1 MRLSITVNDSEVRQ
15 ALEIAQNRLKSL
27 RPAFA
32 AAGEYLRRQTEM
44 RFKNEVSPDGQPF
57 APLTAEYLKRKN
69 RGTKI
74 LTRLGTLRGSIT
86 YDATDDQV
94 EIGTNLIYAR
104 AHQYGYTPR
113 NLPARPF
120 LGIND
125 QDANEIEAIFADY
138 LESS

>member
-1 MRLSITVNDSEVRQ
+1 
-15 ALEIAQNRLKSL
+15 
-27 RPAFA
+27 
-32 AAGEYLRRQTEM
+32 
-44 RFKNEVSPDGQPF
+44 
-57 APLTAEYLKRKN
+57 
-69 RGTKI
+69 
-74 LTRLGTLRGSIT
+74 LRGSIT

-138 LESS
+138 LESL